1 MHAQSAKLAY
11 VCEHVRKLRYKKD
24 MNDRGEIVIYQ
35 TQDGLA
41 KLDVILEGETVW
53 ITQDQMAELFDRD
66 RTAIGRHISSIFSE
80 GELDRNMVCANFA
93 HTTSHGA
100 LEGKTQT
107 RMLTYYN
114 LDVIISVGYRV
125 KSKREYPIVNTL
137 RSQLNWSQYRSLIQ
151 ILNPNTPRYDSI

>member
-1 MHAQSAKLAY
+1 
-11 VCEHVRKLRYKKD
+11 

-53 ITQDQMAELFDRD
+53 ITQDQMTELFDRD
-66 RTAIGRHISSIFSE
+66 RTAIGRHISNIFSE

-100 LEGKTQT
+100 LEGK
-107 RMLTYYN
+107 LTFM
-114 LDVIISVGYRV
+114 GMTTG
-125 KSKREYPIVNTL
+125 EYPTV
-137 RSQLNWSQYRSLIQ
+137 S
-151 ILNPNTPRYDSI
+151 

>member
-1 MHAQSAKLAY
+1 
-11 VCEHVRKLRYKKD
+11 
-24 MNDRGEIVIYQ
+24 VIYQ

-66 RTAIGRHISSIFSE
+66 RTAIGRHISNIFSG

-107 RMLTYYN
+107 RMLTFM
-114 LDVIISVGYRV
+114 GMTTG
-125 KSKREYPIVNTL
+125 EYPTV
-137 RSQLNWSQYRSLIQ
+137 S
-151 ILNPNTPRYDSI
+151 